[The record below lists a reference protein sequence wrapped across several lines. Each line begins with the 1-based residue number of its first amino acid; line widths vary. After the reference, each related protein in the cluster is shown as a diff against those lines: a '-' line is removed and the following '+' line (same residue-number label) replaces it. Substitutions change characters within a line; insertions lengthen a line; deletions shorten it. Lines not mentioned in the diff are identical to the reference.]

1 MYGSGQPYVFSLT
14 NPLLHKRWP
23 GLLTGLHVRGCIHTC
38 PLAGVHT
45 HTLSRTLSHT
55 HAHTHTHSHTHT
67 PVAHPHCSGLLPKT
81 SVASPACMTATV
93 LMTLPAPP
101 TPPAHTCPAAYSKVQ
116 QLQHLSVKAPLL
128 DLARQTRWE
137 VPEGEVVATWSLS
150 PLRILRTPQSALPTL
165 QGISPM
171 SGGSQCPRSCPPSRC
186 LHAPTVAVWMAC
198 RPS

>member
-1 MYGSGQPYVFSLT
+1 MVLANPTFLALPTPSCTSAGQVYSQVYTYEVVS
-14 NPLLHKRWP
+14 
-23 GLLTGLHVRGCIHTC
+23 IHAHWQEFT
-38 PLAGVHT
+38 
-45 HTLSRTLSHT
+45 RTLSH
-55 HAHTHTHSHTHT
+55 AHSHT